1 MRSEPTSVERLQFL
15 RGAPAPLVEQD
26 NTPLTALENERTR
39 RGFWRVSGLIAGVVM
54 SLIQIVTSIQDA
66 AFSTVPRLV
75 AFLVGIMLLLPWMLM
90 KLMAFTTSIVGDLPR
105 FAR

>member
-1 MRSEPTSVERLQFL
+1 MTPDSAVHLIRQTLIATFWLS
-15 RGAPAPLVEQD
+15 APL
-26 NTPLTALENERTR
+26 LAI
-39 RGFWRVSGLIAGVVM
+39 GLIAGVVM

-90 KLMAFTTSIVGDLPR
+90 RLMAFTTSIIGDLPR

>member
-1 MRSEPTSVERLQFL
+1 MTPDSAVQLIRQTLIATFWLS
-15 RGAPAPLVEQD
+15 APL
-26 NTPLTALENERTR
+26 LAI
-39 RGFWRVSGLIAGVVM
+39 GLVAGIVM

-90 KLMAFTTSIVGDLPR
+90 RLMAFTTSIIGDLPR

>member
-1 MRSEPTSVERLQFL
+1 VTRQKGFL
-15 RGAPAPLVEQD
+15 E
-26 NTPLTALENERTR
+26 
-39 RGFWRVSGLIAGVVM
+39 

-90 KLMAFTTSIVGDLPR
+90 RLMAFTTSIIGDLPR